1 MKEFY
6 GSCHC
11 GLVKFKFSTKDI
23 FEDIY
28 RCNCSLCL
36 KKSIVMKSIKK
47 DAFSLLSGGKH
58 TTEYQWNKN
67 IARHFFCK
75 NCGVYTHH
83 VRRRDPSQISVNIHC
98 VDDILFTPDIKINQV
113 DGASHD

>member
-1 MKEFY
+1 MSQYK

-11 GLVKFKFSTKDI
+11 GLVQIKFYSDSI
-23 FEDIY
+23 LEGLY
-28 RCNCSLCL
+28 SCNCSLCL
-36 KKSIVMKSIKK
+36 KKSIIMKSIKK
-47 DAFSLLSGGKH
+47 EVFSLLSGKKNI
-58 TTEYQWNKN
+58 TEYRWNKN

-83 VRRRDPSQISVNIHC
+83 VRRRDPSQISINIHC
-98 VDDILFTPDIKINQV
+98 VDDILLTPEIKINQV

>member
-36 KKSIVMKSIKK
+36 KKSIVMKPIKK
-47 DAFSLLSGGKH
+47 DDFYLISGEDDLNSYK
-58 TTEYQWNKN
+58 WNKE
-67 IARHFFCK
+67 IANHFFLQCLWSLYTSYSQKRSFTDKCK
-75 NCGVYTHH
+75 YNVC
-83 VRRRDPSQISVNIHC
+83 
-98 VDDILFTPDIKINQV
+98 
-113 DGASHD
+113 